1 MQQKLDTLL
10 QLQKI
15 DLRLKELEATRG
27 DLPQKVEKTRNEL
40 NKVQEELESQ
50 KKELRE
56 TRLDREKNKVD
67 QNEARTRL
75 KKYQDQ
81 LYRVTT
87 NREYDALTVEI
98 DMVKARIDQLELQE
112 LELEEKEEQLQVSI
126 QDLESRLTSLQRN
139 LQVYE
144 KELQEKLNI
153 TIREEESLRKQR
165 QELVAQLDRR
175 IYSTYERV
183 RKAKNG
189 LAVVP
194 VQRGACGG
202 CHSAI
207 PPQRVLEVRQRN
219 KFITCE
225 VCGRIL
231 IWDENESPQQV
242 A

>member
-1 MQQKLDTLL
+1 MHQKLNVLL
-10 QLQKI
+10 ELQKV
-15 DLRLKELEATRG
+15 DWRLKELGATRG
-27 DLPQKVEKTRNEL
+27 DLPQKVESTKNDLQQLE
-40 NKVQEELESQ
+40 QELENQ
-50 KKELRE
+50 KKELKE
-56 TRLDREKNKVD
+56 IRLEREKNKVD

-81 LYRVTT
+81 LYRVST

-112 LELEEKEEQLQVSI
+112 LELEEREEKLVASVEE
-126 QDLESRLTSLQRN
+126 LEARHVTLSHN
-139 LQVYE
+139 LEVYE

-153 TIREEESLRKQR
+153 TVREEENLRKQR
-165 QELVAQLDRR
+165 QALVAQLDRR

-189 LAVVP
+189 MAVVP

-231 IWDENESPQQV
+231 VWDENESPQ
-242 A
+242 